1 MPGFELIG
9 KEEKRELDNLMDK
22 SGILFRH
29 GFDNLRNGVY
39 KTREFEKN
47 FSNQM
52 NVQDALAVTSGTAA
66 LLVALKAFGIGQ
78 GDEVITQSFTFVA
91 TVEAIV
97 ESGAKPIICDID
109 STLNLDPE
117 ALEAKISNKTKA
129 IIVVHMLGTPC
140 NLNPII
146 KIAEKNKV
154 NLEFEASVC
163 GGVPIIR
170 SLKEGLIANKIKKV
184 FGIFNGTSNYI
195 LSSMDKENKSFNE
208 VLKNAQRL
216 GYAESNPT
224 SDLNGDDVASKL
236 KILSSLCFN
245 SFLNKN
251 IHVEGIKD
259 IDKDDIKYAKKLGYK
274 IKLLGYAELI
284 GKNIFQRVHPTLIRN
299 SSYVGSIDGVL
310 NAVIIDGNPVGQ
322 SIIQGEG
329 AGPAATTSALI
340 SDISS
345 ILRGNIKFPFSIS
358 NKERK
363 NLNFKDIS
371 ERFFSAYFR
380 FNVTDKP
387 GVLSNITQIFSR
399 NKVSIKRLVQDPNKN
414 KSSSSIII
422 ITHPSKDKSLN
433 KIIQTINKRSYV
445 KKRSK
450 LIRIDDE

>member
-1 MPGFELIG
+1 MKKLNIAIIGLGNIGSYLYKYLKKNKKILSKKNNCVPNILYVSAKNKKLKRGFKIHKKIWLNNYLDATKKKNVDLIIELIG
-9 KEEKRELDNLMDK
+9 GAEGPAKK
-22 SGILFRH
+22 
-29 GFDNLRNGVY
+29 
-39 KTREFEKN
+39 
-47 FSNQM
+47 
-52 NVQDALAVTSGTAA
+52 
-66 LLVALKAFGIGQ
+66 LVFNALKNKKHVVTANKALIAKY
-78 GDEVITQSFTFVA
+78 GDQLS
-91 TVEAIV
+91 
-97 ESGAKPIICDID
+97 
-109 STLNLDPE
+109 
-117 ALEAKISNKTKA
+117 
-129 IIVVHMLGTPC
+129 
-140 NLNPII
+140 
-146 KIAEKNKV
+146 KIAEKNRV

-163 GGVPIIR
+163 GGVPILR
-170 SLKEGLIANKIKKV
+170 SLKEGLIANKINKV

-195 LSSMDKENKSFNE
+195 LSSMDKENKSFKE
-208 VLKNAQRL
+208 VLQNAKEL
-216 GYAESNPT
+216 GYAEANPT
-224 SDLNGDDVASKL
+224 ADLNGDDVAAKL

-259 IDKDDIKYAKKLGYK
+259 IDKDDINYAKRLGYK

-284 GKNIFQRVHPTLIRN
+284 GKNIFQRVHPTLVKD
-299 SSYVGSIDGVL
+299 STYVGSIDGVL

-322 SIIQGEG
+322 STIQGEG
-329 AGPAATTSALI
+329 AGPTATTSALI

-371 ERFFSAYFR
+371 ERFFSAYLR
-380 FNVTDKP
+380 FNVIDKP

-414 KSSSSIII
+414 KGSSSIII

-433 KIIQTINKRSYV
+433 RIIQTINKRSYV
-445 KKRSK
+445 KQRSK

>member
-1 MPGFELIG
+1 MKKLNIAIIGLGNIGSYLYKYLNQNKKIISKKNNCIPNITYISARNKNRKRDFKINKKIWLNNYLDATKNKNVDLIVELIG
-9 KEEKRELDNLMDK
+9 GAEGPAKKL
-22 SGILFRH
+22 
-29 GFDNLRNGVY
+29 V
-39 KTREFEKN
+39 FE
-47 FSNQM
+47 
-52 NVQDALAVTSGTAA
+52 
-66 LLVALKAFGIGQ
+66 ALKNKKHVVTANKALIAKY
-78 GDEVITQSFTFVA
+78 GDQLS
-91 TVEAIV
+91 
-97 ESGAKPIICDID
+97 
-109 STLNLDPE
+109 
-117 ALEAKISNKTKA
+117 
-129 IIVVHMLGTPC
+129 
-140 NLNPII
+140 

-170 SLKEGLIANKIKKV
+170 SLKEGLIANKINKV

-195 LSSMDKENKSFNE
+195 LTSMDKENKSFNE
-208 VLKNAQRL
+208 VLKNAQKL

-259 IDKDDIKYAKKLGYK
+259 IDKDDINYAKRLGYK

-310 NAVIIDGNPVGQ
+310 NAVIIDGNPVGR

-363 NLNFKDIS
+363 KLNFKDIS

-387 GVLSNITQIFSR
+387 GVLSNITEIFSR

-414 KSSSSIII
+414 KTSSSIII

-450 LIRIDDE
+450 LIRIDD

>member
-1 MPGFELIG
+1 MRKLNISIIGLGNIGSYLFNYLKKNKKILSKKNNCVPNVIYISAKNKKKNRGFKISKKIWLDNYLDSTKNKNVDLIVELIG
-9 KEEKRELDNLMDK
+9 GAEGPAKK
-22 SGILFRH
+22 
-29 GFDNLRNGVY
+29 
-39 KTREFEKN
+39 
-47 FSNQM
+47 
-52 NVQDALAVTSGTAA
+52 
-66 LLVALKAFGIGQ
+66 LVFNALKNKKHVVTANKALI
-78 GDEVITQSFTFVA
+78 
-91 TVEAIV
+91 
-97 ESGAKPIICDID
+97 AKYGNQ
-109 STLNLDPE
+109 L
-117 ALEAKISNKTKA
+117 A
-129 IIVVHMLGTPC
+129 
-140 NLNPII
+140 

-170 SLKEGLIANKIKKV
+170 SLKEGLIANKINKV

-208 VLKNAQRL
+208 VLQNAQKL

-245 SFLNKN
+245 SYLNKN

-259 IDKDDIKYAKKLGYK
+259 IDKEDINYAKRLGYK

-284 GKNIFQRVHPTLIRN
+284 GKNFFQRVHPTLIRD

-310 NAVIIDGNPVGQ
+310 NAVIIDGNPVGR

-380 FNVTDKP
+380 FNVIDKP

-399 NKVSIKRLVQDPNKN
+399 NKVSIKRLVQDPSKN

-433 KIIQTINKRSYV
+433 RIIQAISKRSYV
-445 KKRSK
+445 KKIPK